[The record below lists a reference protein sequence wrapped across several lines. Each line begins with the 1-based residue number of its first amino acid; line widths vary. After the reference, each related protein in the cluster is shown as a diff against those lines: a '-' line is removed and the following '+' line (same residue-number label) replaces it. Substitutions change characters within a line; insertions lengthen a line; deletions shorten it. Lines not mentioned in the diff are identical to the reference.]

1 MPTLIFILILFVF
14 VWVFLVLPS
23 RRRQKSH
30 QAMQD
35 SVGVGDVVITAGGIH
50 GTVQE
55 TGDTDVQLEIAPG
68 VVVTL
73 DRRAIAAVA
82 DELEDEEEDEEYE
95 EDEEDLDEE
104 PVEEGEVDEAEDPDQ
119 AEESLKG

>member
-30 QAMQD
+30 QALQD

-55 TGDTDVQLEIAPG
+55 TGDTDIQLEIAPG
-68 VVVTL
+68 VVVTV

-82 DELEDEEEDEEYE
+82 DDLEDE
-95 EDEEDLDEE
+95 EDEEDEEELGDDELL
-104 PVEEGEVDEAEDPDQ
+104 EEGEVDEAEDPDQ
-119 AEESLKG
+119 AEESLRG